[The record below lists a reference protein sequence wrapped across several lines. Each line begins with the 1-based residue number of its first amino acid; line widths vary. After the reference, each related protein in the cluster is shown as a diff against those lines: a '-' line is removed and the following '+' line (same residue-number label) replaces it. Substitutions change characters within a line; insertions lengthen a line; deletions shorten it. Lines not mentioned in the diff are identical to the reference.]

1 MGALTASL
9 VCAVDVGTTSAR
21 AAIMDRTGRLL
32 GRADHSI
39 AIRRAGP
46 DSAEH
51 DSEDIWRAVCHAV
64 RAARAAAGARPEE
77 VAGIAFDA
85 TCSLVIRGGRGEPL
99 PLSAS
104 EGQDWDTIAWLDH
117 RAQAEAAECSAT
129 GHAVLDTAGGVMSP
143 EMQIPK
149 LMWLKRN
156 RPDIWAKAGNLFD
169 LADFLTW
176 KATGSTER
184 SHCTL
189 ACKWTFGAGSEAGW
203 NADFLGVVGLA
214 DLIARGGLPERTRP
228 VGSDLGPLTVEAA
241 EALGL
246 SFECRAAAGMID
258 AYAGVLGVLGGYAT
272 SPAQLSGRAA
282 LVAGTS
288 SCVMLLS
295 QEPLRFAGAWGPY
308 RGVALPGLWASE
320 GGQSATGAL
329 LDHVI
334 RWHCAE
340 PDAATHG
347 RVVARIAKLRAAE
360 GEKFAARLHV
370 LPDFH
375 GNRSPHADP
384 RALGV
389 ISGLALDAS
398 FDGLCRLYWRM
409 AVAIAFGVR
418 QIVEAIREAGH
429 PVERLHLA
437 GGHLRNQLLTELYR
451 TAVGCTIVEP
461 AGEEAMLLGTGMA
474 AAAAASLYPS
484 LAPAAV
490 AMQPDEIEYRPDP
503 AAFARFDR
511 DYRIFL
517 EMHRHRKALDAIV

>member
-1 MGALTASL
+1 MASL

-21 AAIMDRTGRLL
+21 AAILDSNGRLL
-32 GRADHSI
+32 GRADHPI
-39 AIRRAGP
+39 AIRRAGS
-46 DSAEH
+46 DIAEH

-64 RAARAAAGARPEE
+64 RGARAAAGARPQDI
-77 VAGIAFDA
+77 AGIAFDA
-85 TCSLVIRGGRGEPL
+85 TCSLVIRGGEGRPL
-99 PLSAS
+99 PLSSS
-104 EGQDWDTIAWLDH
+104 EGRDWDTIAWLDH

-156 RPDIWAKAGNLFD
+156 RPDIWEETGHLFD

-189 ACKWTFGAGSEAGW
+189 ACKWTYGSGGEAGW
-203 NADFLGVVGLA
+203 SAGFLDSVGLP
-214 DLIARGGLPERTRP
+214 DLIARGTLPERTHP
-228 VGSDLGPLTVEAA
+228 VGSDLGPLTPQAA

-246 SFECRAAAGMID
+246 ATKCRVAAGMID
-258 AYAGVLGVLGGYAT
+258 AYAGALGVLGGHAGK
-272 SPAQLSGRAA
+272 PDELSGRAA

-295 QEPLRFAGAWGPY
+295 PEPARFAGAWGPY
-308 RGVALPGLWASE
+308 HGVALPGLWASE

-334 RWHCAE
+334 RWHGAE
-340 PDAATHG
+340 SDAAMHG
-347 RVVARIAKLRAAE
+347 KIVARIAELRAAE
-360 GEKFAARLHV
+360 GEAFAAELHV

-389 ISGLALDAS
+389 ISGLALDTS
-398 FDGLCRLYWRM
+398 FDGLCRLYWRT

-418 QIVEAIREAGH
+418 QIVEAIRAAGH
-429 PVERLHLA
+429 SVERLHLA
-437 GGHLRNQLLTELYR
+437 GGHLRNQLLTEIYR
-451 TAVGCTIVEP
+451 AAIGCIIVEP
-461 AGEEAMLLGTGMA
+461 SDGDAMLLGTGMA
-474 AAAAASLYPS
+474 AAAAAGFYPDLS
-484 LAPAAV
+484 AAAV
-490 AMQPDEIEYRPDP
+490 AMRQEEVEHQPDP
-503 AAFARFDR
+503 AALARFDR

-517 EMHRHRKALDAIV
+517 EMHRQRKALDAIT

>member
-1 MGALTASL
+1 MAPL

-21 AAIMDRTGRLL
+21 AAILDSKGRLL
-32 GRADHSI
+32 GRVDHAI
-39 AIRRAGP
+39 AIRRVGP
-46 DSAEH
+46 DIAEH
-51 DSEDIWRAVCHAV
+51 ASEDIWHAVCHAV
-64 RAARAAAGARPEE
+64 HGARAAAGARPEE
-77 VAGIAFDA
+77 IAGIAFDA
-85 TCSLVIRGGRGEPL
+85 TCSLVIRDGEGEPL
-99 PLSAS
+99 ALSSS

-129 GHAVLDTAGGVMSP
+129 GHAVLDTASGVMSP

-156 RPDIWAKAGNLFD
+156 RPDIWAKTGHLFD

-176 KATGSTER
+176 KATGGTER

-189 ACKWTFGAGSEAGW
+189 ACKWTFNAGSEPGW
-203 NADFLGVVGLA
+203 NTGFLDAVGLS
-214 DLIARGGLPERTRP
+214 DLLERGGLPEWTRP

-246 SFECRAAAGMID
+246 TPQCRVAAGMID
-258 AYAGVLGVLGGYAT
+258 AYAGALGVLGGYAGN
-272 SPAQLSGRAA
+272 PAELSGRAA

-288 SCVMLLS
+288 SCVMLFS
-295 QEPLRFAGAWGPY
+295 PEPARFAGAWGPY
-308 RGVALPGLWASE
+308 HGVALPDLWASE

-334 RWHCAE
+334 RWHGAE
-340 PDAATHG
+340 PNAATHG
-347 RVVARIAKLRAAE
+347 RIVARIAELRAAE
-360 GEKFAARLHV
+360 GEEFAAGLHV

-389 ISGLALDAS
+389 ISGLALDTS

-409 AVAIAFGVR
+409 AVAIAYGVR
-418 QIVEAIREAGH
+418 QIVEAIREGGH

-437 GGHLRNQLLTELYR
+437 GGHLRNQLLTDLY
-451 TAVGCTIVEP
+451 TSAIGCTLVEP
-461 AGEEAMLLGTGMA
+461 AAEDAMLLGTGMA
-474 AAAAASLYPS
+474 AAAAAGLHPG
-484 LAPAAV
+484 LPAAAV
-490 AMQPDEIEYRPDP
+490 AMRQGEIEHQPDP

-517 EMHRHRKALDAIV
+517 EMQRHRQALEAIV

>member
-1 MGALTASL
+1 MASL

-21 AAIMDRTGRLL
+21 AAILDRTGRLL
-32 GRADHSI
+32 GRADHAI
-39 AIRRAGP
+39 VIRRAGA
-46 DSAEH
+46 DIAEH

-64 RAARAAAGARPEE
+64 RGACAAAGARPEE
-77 VAGIAFDA
+77 IAGIAFDA
-85 TCSLVIRGGRGEPL
+85 TCSLVIRDGEGRSL

-104 EGQDWDTIAWLDH
+104 EGRDWDTIAWLDH
-117 RAQAEAAECSAT
+117 RAQAEAAECFAT
-129 GHAVLDTAGGVMSP
+129 AHAVPDSAGGVMSP

-156 RPDIWAKAGNLFD
+156 RPDIWKKTGYLFD

-176 KATGSTER
+176 KATGGAGR

-189 ACKWTFGAGSEAGW
+189 ACKWTFGAGGEAGW
-203 NADFLGVVGLA
+203 NAGFLDAVGLS
-214 DLIARGGLPERTRP
+214 DLLSRGGLPEQARP
-228 VGSDLGPLTVEAA
+228 VGSDLGPLTPQAA
-241 EALGL
+241 ETLGL
-246 SFECRAAAGMID
+246 PTECRVAAGMID
-258 AYAGVLGVLGGYAT
+258 AYAGALGVLGGHAG
-272 SPAQLSGRAA
+272 SPAGLSGRAA

-295 QEPLRFAGAWGPY
+295 PEPTRFAGGWGPY
-308 RGVALPGLWASE
+308 HDVALPDLWASE

-329 LDHVI
+329 LDHII
-334 RWHCAE
+334 RWHGAE

-347 RVVARIAKLRAAE
+347 RIVARIAELRAAE
-360 GEKFAARLHV
+360 GADFAARLHV

-375 GNRSPHADP
+375 GSRSPHADP

-389 ISGLALDAS
+389 ISGLALDPS
-398 FDGLCRLYWRM
+398 FDGLCRLYWRT
-409 AVAIAFGVR
+409 AVGIAFGVR
-418 QIVEAIREAGH
+418 QIVEAIRAGGY

-437 GGHLRNQLLTELYR
+437 GGHLRNHLLTDLYR
-451 TAVGCTIVEP
+451 TAIGCTIVEP

-474 AAAAASLYPS
+474 AAAAASLYPGLS
-484 LAPAAV
+484 AAAA
-490 AMQPDEIEYRPDP
+490 AMRQDEIEHRPDP

-517 EMHRHRKALDAIV
+517 EMHRQRKALDAFT

>member
-1 MGALTASL
+1 MASL

-21 AAIMDRTGRLL
+21 AAIMDGTGRLL
-32 GRADHSI
+32 GRADCPI

-46 DSAEH
+46 DIAEH
-51 DSEDIWRAVCHAV
+51 DSEDIWRATCQAV
-64 RAARAAAGARPEE
+64 RGARAASGARPEE
-77 VAGIAFDA
+77 IAGIAFDA
-85 TCSLVIRGGRGEPL
+85 TCSLVIRGRAGETL
-99 PLSAS
+99 PLSSS
-104 EGQDWDTIAWLDH
+104 EGRDWDTIAWLDH
-117 RAQAEAAECSAT
+117 RAQAEAADCST
-129 GHAVLDTAGGVMSP
+129 TRHPVLDSSGGVMSP

-156 RPDIWAKAGNLFD
+156 RPDMWKKTGHLFD

-176 KATGSTER
+176 KSTGGTER

-189 ACKWTFGAGSEAGW
+189 ACKWTFGAGGEAGW
-203 NADFLGVVGLA
+203 NMGFLDAV
-214 DLIARGGLPERTRP
+214 DLTDLLARGGLPDRSRP
-228 VGSDLGPLTVEAA
+228 VGSDLDPLTREAA

-246 SFECRAAAGMID
+246 TTACRVAAGMID
-258 AYAGVLGVLGGYAT
+258 AYAGALGVLGGYAAG
-272 SPAQLSGRAA
+272 SAGLSGRAA

-288 SCVMLLS
+288 SCVMIFS
-295 QEPLRFAGAWGPY
+295 PEPSRFAGAWGPY
-308 RGVALPGLWASE
+308 HGVALPGLWATE

-334 RWHCAE
+334 RWHGAE

-347 RVVARIAKLRAAE
+347 KIIARIVELRAAE
-360 GEKFAARLHV
+360 GEEFAARLHV

-389 ISGLALDAS
+389 ISGLALDPS
-398 FDGLCRLYWRM
+398 FDGLCRLYWRT
-409 AVAIAFGVR
+409 AVGIAFGVR
-418 QIVEAIREAGH
+418 QIVEAIRAGGY

-437 GGHLRNQLLTELYR
+437 GGHIRNHLLTDLYR
-451 TAVGCTIVEP
+451 TAIGCTIVEP

-474 AAAAASLYPS
+474 AAAAASLYPGLS
-484 LAPAAV
+484 AAAA
-490 AMQPDEIEYRPDP
+490 AMRQDEIEHRPDP

-517 EMHRHRKALDAIV
+517 EMHRQRKALDAFT

>member
-1 MGALTASL
+1 MAPL

-21 AAIMDRTGRLL
+21 AAILDRAGRLL
-32 GRADHSI
+32 GRADCPI

-46 DSAEH
+46 DIAEH

-64 RAARAAAGARPEE
+64 RGASASAGARPEE

-85 TCSLVIRGGRGEPL
+85 TCSLVIRGGEGGLL
-99 PLSAS
+99 PLSSS
-104 EGQDWDTIAWLDH
+104 EGQAWDTIAWLDH

-129 GHAVLDTAGGVMSP
+129 GHAVLDAASGVMSP

-156 RPDIWAKAGNLFD
+156 RPDIWERTGLLFD

-176 KATGSTER
+176 KATGGTER

-189 ACKWTFGAGSEAGW
+189 ACKWTFGTGGEAGW
-203 NADFLGVVGLA
+203 NAGFLGAVGLT
-214 DLIARGGLPERTRP
+214 DLLARGGLPERTRP
-228 VGSDLGPLTVEAA
+228 VGSDLGPLTEEAA

-246 SFECRAAAGMID
+246 TPECRVAVGMID
-258 AYAGVLGVLGGYAT
+258 AYAGALGVLGGYAG

-295 QEPLRFAGAWGPY
+295 PEPVRFAGAWGPY
-308 RGVALPGLWASE
+308 HGVALPDLWASE

-329 LDHVI
+329 LDHII
-334 RWHCAE
+334 RWHGAE

-347 RVVARIAKLRAAE
+347 RIVARIAELRAAE
-360 GEKFAARLHV
+360 GEAFAARLHV

-375 GNRSPHADP
+375 GNRSPYADP
-384 RALGV
+384 RALGA
-389 ISGLALDAS
+389 ISGLALDSS
-398 FDGLCRLYWRM
+398 FDSLCRLHWRTAM
-409 AVAIAFGVR
+409 AIAFGVR
-418 QIVEAIREAGH
+418 QIVEAIQAAGH

-437 GGHLRNQLLTELYR
+437 GGHLRNRLLTDLYR
-451 TAVGCTIVEP
+451 TAIDCTIVEP

-474 AAAAASLYPS
+474 AAAVAGLHSGLAA
-484 LAPAAV
+484 AAV
-490 AMQPDEIEYRPDP
+490 AMRQGEVEHRPDP

-511 DYRIFL
+511 DYRIFQ
-517 EMHRHRKALDAIV
+517 EMHRHRKALNAIR

>member
-1 MGALTASL
+1 MASL

-21 AAIMDRTGRLL
+21 AAILDSNGRLL
-32 GRADHSI
+32 GRADHPI

-46 DSAEH
+46 DIAEH

-64 RAARAAAGARPEE
+64 RGARTATGARPEE
-77 VAGIAFDA
+77 IAGIAFDA
-85 TCSLVIRGGRGEPL
+85 TCSLVVRGGWGEPL

-104 EGQDWDTIAWLDH
+104 EGHGWDTIAWLDH
-117 RAQAEAAECSAT
+117 RAQAEAGECSAT
-129 GHAVLDTAGGVMSP
+129 GHAVLDTVGGVMSP

-156 RPDIWAKAGNLFD
+156 RPDIWEKTGHLLD
-169 LADFLTW
+169 LSDFLTW
-176 KATGSTER
+176 KASGSTER

-189 ACKWTFGAGSEAGW
+189 ACKWTFGSGGEAGW
-203 NADFLGVVGLA
+203 NAGFLDAVGLP
-214 DLIARGGLPERTRP
+214 DLIARGALPDRTQS
-228 VGSDLGPLTVEAA
+228 VGSDLGPLTAEAA

-246 SFECRAAAGMID
+246 TGGCRVAAGMID
-258 AYAGVLGVLGGYAT
+258 AYAGALGVLGGYAGK
-272 SPAQLSGRAA
+272 PDELSGRAA

-295 QEPLRFAGAWGPY
+295 PEPARFAGAWGPY
-308 RGVALPGLWASE
+308 HGVALPGLWASE

-334 RWHCAE
+334 RWHGAE

-347 RVVARIAKLRAAE
+347 KIISRIAELRATE
-360 GEKFAARLHV
+360 GEEFAARLHV

-389 ISGLALDAS
+389 ISGLTLDAS

-418 QIVEAIREAGH
+418 QIVEAILEGGH

-437 GGHLRNQLLTELYR
+437 GGHLRNQLLTDLYR
-451 TAVGCTIVEP
+451 TAIGCTIVEP
-461 AGEEAMLLGTGMA
+461 AGEDAMLLGTGMA
-474 AAAAASLYPS
+474 AAAAARFYPD
-484 LAPAAV
+484 LPGAAE
-490 AMQPDEIEYRPDP
+490 AMRQGEIEHRPDP
-503 AAFARFDR
+503 AAFTRFDR
-511 DYRIFL
+511 DYRIFQ
-517 EMHRHRKALDAIV
+517 EMHRHRKALDAIM